1 MLLGGECGT
10 SRNHRCLQQC
20 KGKKNLKCSFFSKYS
35 AVGVETRGEWV
46 KYEVL
51 IKCKGQCK
59 TLTSNRKGH

>member
-1 MLLGGECGT
+1 MENVVQAEITDVC
-10 SRNHRCLQQC
+10 SNAR
-20 KGKKNLKCSFFSKYS
+20 KKNLKCSFFSKYS

-46 KYEVL
+46 KYEVC